1 MITCALV
8 WVSISNIS
16 MIGYC
21 LYEGLKR
28 PVTKRDRSM

>member
-1 MITCALV
+1 MITCTLV

-21 LYEGLKR
+21 LYEGFR
-28 PVTKRDRSM
+28 PSKK